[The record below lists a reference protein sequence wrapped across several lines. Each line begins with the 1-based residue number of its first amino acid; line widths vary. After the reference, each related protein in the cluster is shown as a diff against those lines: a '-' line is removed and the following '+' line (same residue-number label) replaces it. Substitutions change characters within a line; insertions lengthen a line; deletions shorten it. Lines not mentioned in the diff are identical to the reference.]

1 MEQIPYDLEV
11 QVRKISV
18 ERLLTQYWN
27 PEPVREACRLC
38 PDYGKVWSCPPG
50 VPEADAY
57 LKKFSEGFLIG
68 VKVKYPEEIRKNVST
83 PEEAQQLRNQ
93 TYEKVKRNLLL
104 ILLELEKEFPEGT
117 CIGAGRCILCR
128 NCARTEGKACRYPQL
143 RRYSITAFGFD
154 FSRMVKDNLGME
166 LLWSSN
172 GVPEYDVAVAA
183 LFHA

>member
-27 PEPVREACRLC
+27 PEPVREACKLC

-68 VKVKYPEEIRKNVST
+68 VKVKYPEEIRKKDST
-83 PEEAQQLRNQ
+83 PQEAKQQRKQ
-93 TYEKVKRNLLL
+93 TYEKEKRKLHL
-104 ILLELEKEFPEGT
+104 KQH
-117 CIGAGRCILCR
+117 
-128 NCARTEGKACRYPQL
+128 K
-143 RRYSITAFGFD
+143 
-154 FSRMVKDNLGME
+154 K
-166 LLWSSN
+166 
-172 GVPEYDVAVAA
+172 
-183 LFHA
+183 